1 MKKNLNIIIVISIIL
16 TIAIVA
22 VIVVGMTM
30 PSQKE
35 IIQGQDEA
43 TDYSL

>member
-22 VIVVGMTM
+22 VIVVRLLQNY
-30 PSQKE
+30 PDK
-35 IIQGQDEA
+35 
-43 TDYSL
+43 SL